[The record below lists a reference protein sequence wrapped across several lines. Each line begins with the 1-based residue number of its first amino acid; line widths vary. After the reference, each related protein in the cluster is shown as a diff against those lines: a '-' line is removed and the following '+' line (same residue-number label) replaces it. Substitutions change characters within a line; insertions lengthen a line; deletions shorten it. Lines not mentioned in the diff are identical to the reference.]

1 LRLWALVNV
10 TVNGKRLEVPDGI
23 TVLETIRKAGFN
35 VPTLCTLEGLVN
47 TGVCRMCVVEV
58 ERARLLIPSCS
69 TPVSEGMVI
78 WTETPRVQVARRTV
92 LQMLASEHTFDCK
105 NCPRNGNC
113 ELQRLAFSLNLD
125 DTLVEYHVRDL
136 KPDLTNKAVMMDF
149 NRCILC
155 GRCIRSC
162 SEIQTVYAIDY
173 AFRGYNT
180 VVSSPLGEGLGKS
193 PCVSC
198 GLCTLNC
205 PVAAIQENP
214 GFQDVEK
221 DFEAPLNNCSIVD
234 PLVLITMSEE
244 FWVRPGEG
252 WVKDIEAFLK
262 SLGFISSLVSYDGF
276 DLSIINEAYELIHA
290 LNSRSQ
296 TVVSAACPAAV
307 DFIVKFFP
315 SLTPRLVKTQ
325 TPQFLLGSLIRAGVL
340 EQTYGINR
348 DSKLASISYC
358 LACKSQI
365 YWPPYLGKH
374 LNYLISVRELAN
386 IARVKRHQGFEV
398 ADISHLQASPSILDM
413 VSGGRAELVV
423 KTAHRLLGEKLDADI
438 VNPLRGEGE
447 YKSTTVRFSESE
459 VKVIVANT
467 LRVCR
472 NVLESLDKSHP
483 VYVELRACPDG
494 CVGGGG
500 QPIPSSK
507 EVRHLRSKAVLNL
520 YERAGRISPWDS
532 MWSRTLHR
540 KAEEAGVTRLGG
552 LTE

>member
-1 LRLWALVNV
+1 LVNV
-10 TVNGKRLEVPDGI
+10 TVNGKRLEVPDEK
-23 TVLETIRKAGFN
+23 TVLDTVRKAGFN
-35 VPTLCTLEGLVN
+35 VPTLCTLEGLIN

-58 ERARLLIPSCS
+58 ERARVLIPSCS

-78 WTETPRVQVARRTV
+78 WTDTPRVQVARRTV

-113 ELQRLAFSLNLD
+113 ELQRLAFSLDLD
-125 DTLVEYHVRDL
+125 DILVEYSVRDL

-180 VVSSPLGEGLGKS
+180 VVSSPLGEGLGAS
-193 PCVSC
+193 TCVSC

-214 GFQDVEK
+214 SFQDVEK
-221 DFEAPLNNCSIVD
+221 DVKASLKISSTVD
-234 PLVLITMSEE
+234 PPVLITMSEE
-244 FWVRPGEG
+244 FWSRPGDG

-262 SLGFISSLVSYDGF
+262 SIGFISSLVSYDGF
-276 DLSIINEAYELIHA
+276 DISIIEEAHELIHA
-290 LNSRSQ
+290 LNKRGE
-296 TVVSAACPAAV
+296 TVISAACPGAV

-315 SLTPRLVKTQ
+315 DLTPKLSRIQ
-325 TPQFLLGSLIRAGVL
+325 APQFLLGSLIRSGAF

-365 YWPPYLGKH
+365 YQPPYLGKH
-374 LNYLISVRELAN
+374 LNYLFSVRELAN
-386 IARVKRHQGFEV
+386 IARVRGYQGLEV
-398 ADISHLQASPSILDM
+398 ADISQLQASPSILDM

-423 KTAHRLLGEKLDADI
+423 KTALRLLGEKLDAGSL
-438 VNPLRGEGE
+438 NPLRGEGE
-447 YKSTTVRFSESE
+447 YKSTTVRLSESE

-467 LRVCR
+467 LRACR
-472 NVLESLDKSHP
+472 KVLESLDESHP

-500 QPIPSSK
+500 QPIPSSN
-507 EVRHLRSKAVLNL
+507 EVRHLRSKAIFNL
-520 YERAGRISPWDS
+520 YERAGKISPWDS
-532 MWSRTLHR
+532 MWSRTLYR
-540 KAEEAGVTRLGG
+540 KAGEAGVTRLGG
-552 LTE
+552 VGE